1 MLRYSKIF
9 LMVLFVILYLPSVA
23 KANNNIVDVPN
34 FATLEFPKQVKL
46 SKSKCQN
53 IPIDY
58 EINENLDL
66 NGAAL
71 LIQIGYIPQKKQA
84 GFTVWFGKMQNSDL
98 LAMPMIGQL
107 KIKVCQNAWTLKDQ
121 KFIAVKPGNF
131 DLYIAY
137 GYYLEDGTTQKQVIS
152 RKIKFIK

>member
-1 MLRYSKIF
+1 MFRYSKIF
-9 LMVLFVILYLPSVA
+9 LIAISIVLYLPSVA
-23 KANNNIVDVPN
+23 KADNNIVDVPS
-34 FATLEFPKQVKL
+34 FATLQFPKQVKL

-71 LIQIGYIPQKKQA
+71 LIQIGYIAQKKQA
-84 GFTVWFGKMQNSDL
+84 GFTAWLGKMQNSDL
-98 LAMPMIGQL
+98 MAMPMIGQL

-131 DLYIAY
+131 DVYIAY
-137 GYYLEDGTTQKQVIS
+137 GFYSLDGSTQKTVIS
-152 RKIKFIK
+152 RKIKFLR